1 MAKASSHPKVYTL
14 LVEVGRAAEDG
25 LPEGATGAGLLCYAS
40 GRDEEEAVRETVQVL
55 RQAGLAPLDVTG
67 YGTLA
72 ERLAGGHEIAP
83 EEKGL
88 MDRAAEENAVVVAQV
103 TPFFG
108 DDDCASSD

>member
-1 MAKASSHPKVYTL
+1 MAKPASAPKVYTL
-14 LVEVGRAAEDG
+14 LVEVGRAADDG

-72 ERLAGGHEIAP
+72 ERLAEGHEIAP

-88 MDRAAEENAVVVAQV
+88 MDRAAQENAVVVAQV
-103 TPFFG
+103 TPVFG
-108 DDDCASSD
+108 DDDTAASD